1 MDEKIKRKIW
11 KIFLCSIIIAFAIEV
26 FVCNFRTWESLMWKS
41 TNLIEQNRL
50 VSESSVKIKND
61 DLYVCAFRNDGW
73 CDIDTDSL
81 ENIPGGGD

>member
-1 MDEKIKRKIW
+1 
-11 KIFLCSIIIAFAIEV
+11 
-26 FVCNFRTWESLMWKS
+26 MWKS